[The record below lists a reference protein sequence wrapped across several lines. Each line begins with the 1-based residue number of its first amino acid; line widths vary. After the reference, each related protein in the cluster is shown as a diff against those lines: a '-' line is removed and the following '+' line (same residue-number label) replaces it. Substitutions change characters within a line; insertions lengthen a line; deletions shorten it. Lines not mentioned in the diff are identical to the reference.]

1 MRSITL
7 SLCSLLAL
15 PLCACAPPNVTGMYT
30 GAVTNRDNGCMLS
43 NFNPGDSNSG
53 ITMDVTQAGSS
64 VSASV
69 NGLAGVALALFT
81 GNGDPLLGTTTL
93 SGFNVSKVGRT
104 PMNDGDCTFN
114 TLVEASATLS
124 GDSLSGTVVYRYQVT
139 NASAC
144 GYRASCRTEQSFAF
158 VRPPR

>member
-7 SLCSLLAL
+7 SLCTLLAL

-43 NFNPGDSNSG
+43 NFNPGDMSSG
-53 ITMDVTQAGSS
+53 ITMDVTQSGSS
-64 VSASV
+64 VSATV

-81 GNGDPLLGTTTL
+81 GNGDPLLGST
-93 SGFNVSKVGRT
+93 SINGFTVSKVGRT

-114 TLVEASATLS
+114 TFVEANATLS
-124 GDSLSGTVVYRYQVT
+124 GDALSGTVVYRYQVT
-139 NASAC
+139 NPSAC
-144 GYRASCRTEQSFAF
+144 GYRATCRTEQSFAF